1 MIDEKFIY
9 LGVAINFFG
18 TISYL
23 KSTLEGKT
31 KPNKVTWF
39 LWALAPLVA
48 FVAQYTQ
55 GVGLISLM
63 TFSIGFGPVLI
74 FLASFVNKKSDWKI
88 TNFDIYCGLLSL
100 LGLVLWGLT
109 KVGNVAILF
118 AILADGLAAIP
129 TLIKSYRFPETENLD
144 SYLCAGISAFIA
156 FLTIKHWDFAI
167 FAFPLWTIFL
177 CSVFVLIIKFKL
189 GKKLHFKF

>member
-1 MIDEKFIY
+1 MIDERFIY
-9 LGVAINFFG
+9 LGVAINFYG

-23 KSTLEGKT
+23 KSTLAGKT

-39 LWALAPLVA
+39 LWGLAPLVA

-100 LGLVLWGLT
+100 LGLVLWGIT

-144 SYLCAGISAFIA
+144 SYLCAGISALIA
-156 FLTIKHWDFAI
+156 CLAIQNWNFATY
-167 FAFPLWTIFL
+167 AFPIWTVFL
-177 CSVFVLIIKFKL
+177 CAIFVLIIKFKL
-189 GKKLHFKF
+189 GKKI